1 MKVGK
6 RQLRFGQ
13 RRRHDR
19 EDSVEL
25 EMHRASLPLSQA
37 RQVGAGNGKADMLE
51 SHGPL
56 LLLPPLVGLAPAASA
71 NNEQAKKSVRRRPL
85 RPQLV
90 ELAH

>member
-1 MKVGK
+1 MKVVK

-19 EDSVEL
+19 EDSVGL
-25 EMHRASLPLSQA
+25 EMHRALPPLSQA
-37 RQVGAGNGKADMLE
+37 RQVGAGNGKVDTLE

-56 LLLPPLVGLAPAASA
+56 SLLQLLVDPEQVALI
-71 NNEQAKKSVRRRPL
+71 NNEQARKSVRKRL
-85 RPQLV
+85 LHLQLV